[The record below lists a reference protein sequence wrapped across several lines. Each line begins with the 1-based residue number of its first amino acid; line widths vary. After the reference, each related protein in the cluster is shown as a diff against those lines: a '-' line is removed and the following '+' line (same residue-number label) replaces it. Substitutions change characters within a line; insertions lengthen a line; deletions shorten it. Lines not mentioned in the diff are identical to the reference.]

1 MRQIRARIRDKRGA
15 DYTEAEIRELA
26 NVKLDKFLDPRAVRS
41 DLLLHYRQQRR
52 PANEAPMPLYAFD
65 PSIVYVSDR
74 GTPGRILSFIRK
86 LLNPILKLF
95 FNPTPLLHVVHLQ
108 TQINDRVNKALVTRE
123 EFDALNFEMFN
134 NLVVELT
141 RLGVEVRNLRMQVES
156 FGTRLDFD
164 ERRARALEGAV
175 QYKPGAPVARPPQPP
190 AAPAAAQP
198 QTSPGQAPAGDDGG
212 DDEEG
217 VDGETGR
224 ARRRRRRRGRRRGQG
239 LPGEGGD
246 GQSETQGD
254 GQADAGSTASA
265 SASAGDGARP
275 SAAFT
280 PREGRGGG
288 AQGAYAPAVRTRNDA
303 EPAAQ
308 RWDTDPAAHTPVPVT
323 IETNDWQAG
332 PDQAEPAAQEWSAQA
347 THEPEASGDAH
358 EPVEPTEAGYTGHD
372 AQHTAYDAEPETE
385 PRDAAADFWRAVT
398 AQPAHDASAD
408 AAPSDAASPDA
419 EAAHER
425 AAHEGVSDE
434 TASYEPAHD
443 VAASEP
449 AAAEPIAVEDEAAA
463 NEAAAD
469 TEPVAPVAEEPAR
482 RFTRVFDDAT
492 ADRSSGTTE
501 SAGGAEPRP
510 GDSEPSRS

>member
-175 QYKPGAPVARPPQPP
+175 QYKPGAPVARPPQPA

-265 SASAGDGARP
+265 SAGDGVRP
-275 SAAFT
+275 SAAFA
-280 PREGRGGG
+280 PREGRGG
-288 AQGAYAPAVRTRNDA
+288 AQGAYAPAARTPDDA
-303 EPAAQ
+303 APAAQ

-323 IETNDWQAG
+323 IETHDWQAG

-347 THEPEASGDAH
+347 THEPATQEPEASGYAH
-358 EPVEPTEAGYTGHD
+358 EPVEPAEAGYSGHD
-372 AQHTAYDAEPETE
+372 AQHTAYEAEPEPE
-385 PRDAAADFWRAVT
+385 PRDTAADFWRAVT
-398 AQPAHDASAD
+398 QPAHEAS
-408 AAPSDAASPDA
+408 A
-419 EAAHER
+419 EAASSDAEV
-425 AAHEGVSDE
+425 AHEGVSDE
-434 TASYEPAHD
+434 TDSYETAHD
-443 VAASEP
+443 AAASEP

-469 TEPVAPVAEEPAR
+469 TETVAPVAEEPAR